1 MRNGQWVNCYILTS
15 ISYAFVLRDKMAQCG
30 SLILIM
36 SVTRNSLQ
44 YTEHY
49 CVTCTNSNWQ
59 SLFQISCRG
68 DQMHH
73 RWPSLSLR
81 NPAAAPPL
89 SCALPLV
96 GSSGQSDA
104 SPMTSVAG
112 SSIAVR
118 ESSGRPSS
126 RWLDRFP
133 CLDDRGNRPSIS
145 DPICRL
151 VGFWWILLA
160 VSGLSLFC
168 YSSDEICVV
177 FEIDFGA
184 PSRNLRRSTVHFGHR
199 TEAEN
204 SRASLVLFS
213 FVIYPWI

>member
-1 MRNGQWVNCYILTS
+1 MGSASTAIFPRVLHTRSSYVIKWHNVDRWSWSWALPAIHCSTRS
-15 ISYAFVLRDKMAQCG
+15 INVLPIPTQTGNHCFRYRVEAIK
-30 SLILIM
+30 
-36 SVTRNSLQ
+36 
-44 YTEHY
+44 
-49 CVTCTNSNWQ
+49 CTT
-59 SLFQISCRG
+59 G
-68 DQMHH
+68 D
-73 RWPSLSLR
+73 PLSLSV
-81 NPAAAPPL
+81 NPAAAPRL

-104 SPMTSVAG
+104 SPMTSVVG

-118 ESSGRPSS
+118 ESSGRPSG
-126 RWLDRFP
+126 RWLGRFP
-133 CLDDRGNRPSIS
+133 CLDDRGSRPSIS

-160 VSGLSLFC
+160 VSVFSLFC

-204 SRASLVLFS
+204 SRASLVRFS